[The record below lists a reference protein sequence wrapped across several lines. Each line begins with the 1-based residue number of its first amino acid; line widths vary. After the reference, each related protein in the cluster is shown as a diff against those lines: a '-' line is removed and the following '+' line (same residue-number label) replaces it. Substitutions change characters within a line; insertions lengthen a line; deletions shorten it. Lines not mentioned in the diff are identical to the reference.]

1 MYTLHRPSQFIG
13 FDRLQHFSPPN
24 QTSFLNFPILV
35 AQIDHLEPY
44 KIYPDDSRR
53 YTSGIGTIS
62 PDDKQISTVVQFLAI
77 DYAME
82 ICELHLRINPTSSTL
97 VMAPSPMYPVLTI
110 HRLDTTIHLDSKQ
123 LSFSNR
129 PSLGPK
135 LVDLRVN
142 YTSGIDW
149 SRKFPCAMHELQ
161 TFQLG
166 CSQSEFDDP
175 HSCNVQWWQDKKTIT
190 TCECLCTCNGGFRL
204 LTFSALYM
212 TQHYKKPVSKR

>member
-1 MYTLHRPSQFIG
+1 MYEL
-13 FDRLQHFSPPN
+13 
-24 QTSFLNFPILV
+24 TSSMNSCVLL
-35 AQIDHLEPY
+35 
-44 KIYPDDSRR
+44 IY
-53 YTSGIGTIS
+53 I
-62 PDDKQISTVVQFLAI
+62 QVSTVVQFLAI

-82 ICELHLRINPTSSTL
+82 ICELHLRINPASSTL
-97 VMAPSPMYPVLTI
+97 VMAPSPIYPVLTI
-110 HRLDTTIHLDSKQ
+110 HRLDTTIHLDSKK

-190 TCECLCTCNGGFRL
+190 TCECLCTCNGAFVCSP
-204 LTFSALYM
+204 F
-212 TQHYKKPVSKR
+212 QHYI